1 MLSRR
6 HALPSLP
13 VATVPDSYTPE
24 GVLAK
29 IDSVAAALGV
39 AAAGEALRAK
49 VASELAAVEQA
60 FGAVTDRPRV
70 LFLLTVSK
78 SRTAVAAGRDTSAA
92 GIIALAGG
100 INAID
105 GFEGYKPLSPEA
117 AVAAAPDVL
126 LISTRSLDLLG
137 GRDGLRDRKSTRL
150 NYRH

>member
-78 SRTAVAAGRDTSAA
+78 SRTAVAARSEEHTSELQSLMRISSAVFCLKKKTHKRD
-92 GIIALAGG
+92 
-100 INAID
+100 
-105 GFEGYKPLSPEA
+105 
-117 AVAAAPDVL
+117 
-126 LISTRSLDLLG
+126 
-137 GRDGLRDRKSTRL
+137 
-150 NYRH
+150 

>member
-78 SRTAVAAGRDTSAA
+78 SRTAVAPGRDTSAA

-105 GFEGYKPLSPEA
+105 GFEGYKPLSPRE
-117 AVAAAPDVL
+117 AVAARPAVL
-126 LISTRSLDLLG
+126 LFSRRLRDLLG
-137 GRDGLRDRKSTRL
+137 GRGGPPGTPEISR
-150 NYRH
+150 